1 MTKGLTFICLGNE
14 HWECGNPSPLIE
26 IMHELSRENTVLYIE
41 NQYSISDIFD
51 SIKGKKEVPVRK
63 MLNLDKR
70 LRVQKSRTGSNV
82 YILTPPPVL
91 PLNKIR
97 DKEIYKKLLAFNA
110 RILETEL
117 RKSIHFLNLTDII
130 FISGANPDYGLALMK
145 KFNDSLNVYY
155 TFEGTDE
162 EESHEQALFEREYI
176 EATDVVITNTEVL
189 YNKIRSFKD
198 ATFLIRNGVR
208 FEDFYKR
215 SLSIQK
221 SESLTVGSIGVID
234 KDFDIALATYLIEN
248 LKDINFVF
256 SGKVLDNSVLK
267 KLDKYPN
274 FTHIGN
280 RKRDE
285 FTELI
290 SSFDIGIILNK
301 GDSHLPLEVGLNE
314 YLSAGKSVIAFNYNF
329 IKDYKDV
336 VRFCSSKEE
345 MLKSIKEELTLD
357 SKEKKEKRY
366 ERARGNSWE
375 RKAEVFQTIV
385 KDYID
390 KKLYSKA

>member
-26 IMHELSRENTVLYIE
+26 IMHELSRDNTVLYIE

-51 SIKGKKEVPVRK
+51 SIKGRKEVPVRK

-91 PLNKIR
+91 PLNKIK

-117 RKSIHFLNLTDII
+117 RKSIHFLNFSDIV
-130 FISGANPDYGLALMK
+130 FISGANPDYGLALLK

-155 TFEGTDE
+155 SFEDMDE
-162 EESHEQALFEREYI
+162 EEPHEHALLEKEYI
-176 EATDVVITNTEVL
+176 EATDLVITNTEVL
-189 YNKIRSFKD
+189 YNKIRGFKD

-208 FEDFYKR
+208 FEDFHNR
-215 SLSIQK
+215 SMSIQK
-221 SESLTVGSIGVID
+221 SEAITVGSIGIID
-234 KDFDIALATYLIEN
+234 KDFDINTATYIIEN

-256 SGKVLDNSVLK
+256 SGKVVDNSILK

-274 FTHIGN
+274 FSYIEIK
-280 RKRDE
+280 KRDE
-285 FTELI
+285 YTELI
-290 SSFDIGIILNK
+290 SSFDIGIMLNK
-301 GDSHLPLEVGLNE
+301 EDSHLPLEIGLNE
-314 YLSAGKSVIAFNYNF
+314 YLSAGKSVIAFDYSF

-345 MLKSIKEELTLD
+345 MLKSIKEELILD

-366 ERARGNSWE
+366 ECAKGNSWE
-375 RKAEVFQTIV
+375 RKAEIFQTII

>member
-97 DKEIYKKLLAFNA
+97 DKEVYKKLLAFNA

-162 EESHEQALFEREYI
+162 EEPHEQALLEKEYI

-189 YNKIRSFKD
+189 YNKIRCFKD

-215 SLSIQK
+215 SMSIQK
-221 SESLTVGSIGVID
+221 SESITVGSIGIID
-234 KDFDIALATYLIEN
+234 KDFDIATASYLIEN

-256 SGKVLDNSVLK
+256 SGKVLDNSILK

-274 FTHIGN
+274 FTHIGI

-314 YLSAGKSVIAFNYNF
+314 YLSAGKSVIAFNYSF

-345 MLKSIKEELTLD
+345 MLKSIKEELILD

-375 RKAEVFQTIV
+375 RKAEIFQTIV
-385 KDYID
+385 RDYID